1 MRHWNASSSRARSS
15 HSTPPHRGQ
24 VYPLGIAFGSPAALG
39 SLVWLNTSLAIVYL
53 LPPRPQYRSHGTHV
67 GRLHAFGARS
77 EAAVY
82 RAALLSQTFAQS
94 GLGPED
100 IIALHCQSLAAILE
114 GRLAREQVMVNGE
127 ALPLAPRGLICAG
140 MTP

>member
-82 RAALLSQTFAQS
+82 RAALLSQTFVES
-94 GLGPED
+94 PD
-100 IIALHCQSLAAILE
+100 S
-114 GRLAREQVMVNGE
+114 
-127 ALPLAPRGLICAG
+127 APSTVRRSTKQPVRDSRA
-140 MTP
+140 TWF